1 MPLLPEEIRTY
12 ARSFFQRIEDC
23 GATLADAIKAA
34 NILDEMIRARAVQA
48 AERSPHEVPLAIPY
62 EERLALRA
70 RIVAELRERVDAFE
84 AAGML
89 DGACALHLRI
99 SLDRGLSFV
108 QSYSTAELA
117 SAPTPPAA
125 PEPQPRLEAVAQYI
139 DEDMPF

>member
-1 MPLLPEEIRTY
+1 MPLLPEEVRTY
-12 ARSFFQRIEDC
+12 SRSFFQRLEDC

-34 NILDEMIRARAVQA
+34 NILDEMIRTRAVQA
-48 AERSPHEVPLAIPY
+48 AGRSPHEVPLAIPY

-70 RIVAELRERVDAFE
+70 RIVADLRERVDAFE

-108 QSYSTAELA
+108 ESYSTPDLA
-117 SAPTPPAA
+117 SPPTPPS
-125 PEPQPRLEAVAQYI
+125 RLEAVVQ
-139 DEDMPF
+139 DVDDMPF